1 MSILMSS
8 HSPTQQRTPPMV
20 YSYKINDEYTELI
33 TDIDGQTKR
42 VQLKM
47 EATQE
52 GGAMTIHKLD
62 ITLIDYFQMAESEV
76 IMSVFNA
83 LELTNPKSF
92 VECIPTIN

>member
-1 MSILMSS
+1 MNILMSS
-8 HSPTQQRTPPMV
+8 NSPTQQRTPPRV

-52 GGAMTIHKLD
+52 GGAMTIHKLHINRLD
-62 ITLIDYFQMAESEV
+62 KFEMDQSEV

-83 LELTNPKSF
+83 LELTNPRSF

>member
-1 MSILMSS
+1 MSYIASIPD
-8 HSPTQQRTPPMV
+8 PTQQRTPPRV

-52 GGAMTIHKLD
+52 GGAMTIHKLHINRLD
-62 ITLIDYFQMAESEV
+62 KFEMDQSDV